1 MGRKLAKWS
10 FSLSCS
16 VKIDAH
22 RSLPAGALSGG
33 CIPQSAGG
41 DGQFK
46 PFWDTMAASSD
57 TPLTAS
63 ERANL
68 EAKLRARRDE
78 LRAEIAAQLK
88 HQDDP
93 RLVGLRNRMEDT
105 DDWAVAD
112 AMAAM
117 DIASVSRV
125 LAILTDV
132 ETALSRLADGT
143 YGECVD
149 CAAGIPYARL
159 SAYPA
164 AKRCVGCQEIAEAQL
179 RRSGAP
185 R

>member
-1 MGRKLAKWS
+1 MRCPFRRRLSAPERATPFRTVRAGKSRGTTRRSPHRRMGRKLAKWS

-57 TPLTAS
+57 TPLSAS
-63 ERANL
+63 ERADL

-88 HQDDP
+88 
-93 RLVGLRNRMEDT
+93 N
-105 DDWAVAD
+105 
-112 AMAAM
+112 
-117 DIASVSRV
+117 
-125 LAILTDV
+125 
-132 ETALSRLADGT
+132 
-143 YGECVD
+143 
-149 CAAGIPYARL
+149 
-159 SAYPA
+159 
-164 AKRCVGCQEIAEAQL
+164 
-179 RRSGAP
+179 
-185 R
+185 